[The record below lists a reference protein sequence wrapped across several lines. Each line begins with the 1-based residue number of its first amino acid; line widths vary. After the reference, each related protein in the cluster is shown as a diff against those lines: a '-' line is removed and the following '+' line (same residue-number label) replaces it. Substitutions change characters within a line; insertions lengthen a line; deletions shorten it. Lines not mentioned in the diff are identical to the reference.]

1 MLSTWPKQSRP
12 REKLI
17 QHGAESLT
25 DAELLAIVLR
35 TGVRGQSAVHLAE
48 QLLQQCESLAHLLHS
63 DFSTV
68 RQVKGIGA
76 AKFAQIAAVR
86 EIAERSLKQTLS
98 RKSLLNNSLASA
110 DYLQGRMRH
119 YQHEVFA
126 CLLLDTRHQ
135 LIRYQELFKGSLNGA
150 SVYPREVV
158 KCVLEANAA
167 AVILAHN
174 HPSGDCQPSQADK
187 HITQRLR
194 QALGLIDVTVL
205 DHIIVG
211 HSVYSMADNHLI

>member
-1 MLSTWPKQSRP
+1 
-12 REKLI
+12 
-17 QHGAESLT
+17 
-25 DAELLAIVLR
+25 
-35 TGVRGQSAVHLAE
+35 
-48 QLLQQCESLAHLLHS
+48 
-63 DFSTV
+63 
-68 RQVKGIGA
+68 
-76 AKFAQIAAVR
+76 
-86 EIAERSLKQTLS
+86 
-98 RKSLLNNSLASA
+98 
-110 DYLQGRMRH
+110 MRH

>member
-1 MLSTWPKQSRP
+1 MLNTWPKQSRP

-25 DAELLAIVLR
+25 DAELLAIILR
-35 TGVRGQSAVHLAE
+35 TGVRGQSAVHLAD
-48 QLLQQCESLAHLLHS
+48 QLLQQFASLAHLLNC
-63 DFSTV
+63 DFSTIQ
-68 RQVKGIGA
+68 QVKGIGA

-86 EIAERSLKQTLS
+86 TIAERSLKQSLTN
-98 RKSLLNNSLASA
+98 KSLLNNSLASA
-110 DYLQGRMRH
+110 QYLQGRMRH

-135 LIRYQELFKGSLNGA
+135 LIRYQELFSGSLSGA

-167 AVILAHN
+167 AVIFAHN

-187 HITQRLR
+187 HITQRLK
-194 QALGLIDVTVL
+194 QALALIDVAVL

-211 HSVYSMADNHLI
+211 NTVYSMADNQLI